1 MVKIPLLGARLCDPR
16 DCRSGRG
23 KLTPGWFRPVCREI
37 VGVVVA
43 RDVWFMMS
51 IGLIVVAA
59 VAALVFLTTLH
70 YPY

>member
-1 MVKIPLLGARLCDPR
+1 MVKIPWGAVFATLATA
-16 DCRSGRG
+16 GRAG
-23 KLTPGWFRPVCREI
+23 QNFSWWFRPDCPQI

-59 VAALVFLTTLH
+59 AAAIVFFVSLR